1 MQYRAVSRGEALDSS
16 LAGTV
21 LVHDV
26 RDARGAICLAKGRV
40 LNLDDVAR
48 LRSVP
53 WRELHVASL
62 APDDLHE
69 DDAGPR
75 LACAAAGSGV
85 RVGERS
91 AGHWPLISTRRGIV
105 DIAIDPLTDVNGR
118 EGLSVYTLFHGHVV
132 DEGEVVARAK
142 ITPFAV
148 ARALIDSAVETARGS
163 GGLVRVRGFR
173 QARIGAIA
181 LTSLGERNAATIG
194 RFTESLGEKVRWLG
208 GELLPPSVAELS
220 REAIG
225 AELRRQVARGAD
237 IIVVAGT
244 RAMDELDPTFLAL
257 ADLGGERIRH
267 GVPAHPG
274 SLFWIARLG
283 AAPVLGLPSCGLFSE
298 ATVFDLVLPRI
309 LCGDTIG
316 GRELA
321 ALGHGG
327 FLTRDMA
334 FRFPPYRRSR
344 RRGEV
349 AD

>member
-1 MQYRAVSRGEALDSS
+1 MQYRAVSRSDAWDGAI
-16 LAGTV
+16 AGSV

-26 RDARGAICLAKGRV
+26 RDARGAVCVAKGRV

-48 LRSVP
+48 LRTAP
-53 WRELHVASL
+53 WQELHIAAL
-62 APDDLHE
+62 APDDIHE
-69 DDAGPR
+69 DEAGPK
-75 LACAAAGSGV
+75 LACAAAGSGA
-85 RVGERS
+85 RVGEMS
-91 AGHWPLISTRRGIV
+91 SGHWPLLASRRGIV
-105 DIAIDPLTDVNGR
+105 DVSIDAMAEVNGR

-132 DEGEVVARAK
+132 DEGEVLGRAK

-148 ARALIDSAVETARGS
+148 PRALITEAARIARSAS
-163 GGLVRVRGFR
+163 GLVRVRAFR
-173 QARIGAIA
+173 RTRIGA
-181 LTSLGERNAATIG
+181 LVLSSLGERNASTIA
-194 RFTESLGEKVRWLG
+194 RFAESLGEKVRWLG
-208 GELLPPSVAELS
+208 SELFPPAQVETRRSAVAAALEAEL
-220 REAIG
+220 
-225 AELRRQVARGAD
+225 VRGSE

-257 ADLGGERIRH
+257 ADVGGVRVRQ

-274 SLFWIARLG
+274 SLFWIGRVGKVPL
-283 AAPVLGLPSCGLFSE
+283 LGLPTCGLFSE

-309 LCGDTIG
+309 LCGDAVG
-316 GRELA
+316 GPELA

>member
-1 MQYRAVSRGEALDSS
+1 MQYRAVSRSEALDGA
-16 LAGTV
+16 LAGSV

-26 RDARGAICLAKGRV
+26 RDARGAVCVAKGRV

-53 WRELHVASL
+53 WQELHIAAL
-62 APDDLHE
+62 APDDMHE

-75 LACAAAGSGV
+75 LACAAAGNGV

-91 AGHWPLISTRRGIV
+91 AGHWPLIAIRRGIV
-105 DIAIDPLTDVNGR
+105 DISIEPLADVNGR

-148 ARALIDSAVETARGS
+148 PRALVESAVGVARGVA
-163 GGLVRVRGFR
+163 GLVRVRPFKR
-173 QARIGAIA
+173 ARVGAVVLA
-181 LTSLGERNAATIG
+181 SLGERNSTAIT
-194 RFTESLGEKVRWLG
+194 RFAESLGEKVRWLG
-208 GELLPPSVAELS
+208 GELLAPVVAEARRDAL
-220 REAIG
+220 A
-225 AELRRQVARGAD
+225 ATLKTELGRGSE
-237 IIVVAGT
+237 ILVVAGT

-257 ADLGGERIRH
+257 SDLGGERVRQ

-274 SLFWIARLG
+274 SLFWIGRIG
-283 AAPVLGLPSCGLFSE
+283 GVPILGLPSCGLFSE

-309 LCGDTIG
+309 LCGDTVG
-316 GRELA
+316 GPELA

>member
-1 MQYRAVSRGEALDSS
+1 MQYRAVSRGEALDGS
-16 LAGTV
+16 LAGSV

-26 RDARGAICLAKGRV
+26 RDARGAVCIAKGRV

-48 LRSVP
+48 LRTVP
-53 WRELHVASL
+53 WQELHVAAL
-62 APDDLHE
+62 APDEMHE

-75 LACAAAGSGV
+75 LACAAAGNGV
-85 RVGERS
+85 RVGDRS
-91 AGHWPLISTRRGIV
+91 AGHWPLIATRRGIV
-105 DIAIDPLTDVNGR
+105 DVSIDPLTDVNGR

-148 ARALIDSAVETARGS
+148 PRELVDGAASVARSAAGLIRIRA
-163 GGLVRVRGFR
+163 FR
-173 QARIGAIA
+173 RARIGAIVLA
-181 LTSLGERNAATIG
+181 SLGDRNATTIT
-194 RFTESLGEKVRWLG
+194 RFAESLGEKVRWLG
-208 GELLPPSVAELS
+208 GELTPPVVTEARRDAVAAALKAELT
-220 REAIG
+220 
-225 AELRRQVARGAD
+225 RGCE
-237 IIVVAGT
+237 ILVVAGT

-257 ADLGGERIRH
+257 ADLGGQRVRQ

-274 SLFWIARLG
+274 SLFWIGRVG
-283 AAPVLGLPSCGLFSE
+283 SVPILGLPSCGLFSE

-309 LCGDTIG
+309 LCGDSIG
-316 GRELA
+316 SPELA

-334 FRFPPYRRSR
+334 YRFPPYRRSR

>member
-1 MQYRAVSRGEALDSS
+1 MQYRAVSRSEAWDGA
-16 LAGTV
+16 LAGSV

-26 RDARGAICLAKGRV
+26 RDARGAVCVAKGRV

-48 LRSVP
+48 LRTAP
-53 WRELHVASL
+53 WQELHVAAL
-62 APDDLHE
+62 APDDMHE
-69 DDAGPR
+69 EEAGPR
-75 LACAAAGSGV
+75 LACAAAGHGV
-85 RVGERS
+85 RVGDSS
-91 AGHWPLISTRRGIV
+91 AGHWPLLAARRGIV
-105 DIAIDPLTDVNGR
+105 DISIDPLTEVNGR
-118 EGLSVYTLFHGHVV
+118 EGLAIYTLFHGHVV

-148 ARALIDSAVETARGS
+148 PRTLVEEAAGVARAS
-163 GGLVRVRGFR
+163 GGLVRVRAFR
-173 QARIGAIA
+173 RARVGAVV
-181 LTSLGERNAATIG
+181 LTSLGERNASALS
-194 RFTESLGEKVRWLG
+194 RFSDSLGEKVRWLG
-208 GELLPPSVAELS
+208 GELLPPVQAEM
-220 REAIG
+220 RRDAVEEA
-225 AELRRQVARGAD
+225 LRSEMARKSE

-257 ADLGGERIRH
+257 ADLGGVRVRQ

-274 SLFWIARLG
+274 SLFWIGRLG
-283 AAPVLGLPSCGLFSE
+283 TVPVLGLPSCGLFSE

-316 GRELA
+316 GAELA
-321 ALGHGG
+321 TLGHGG

>member
-1 MQYRAVSRGEALDSS
+1 MQYRAVSRGEAWDGAITGS
-16 LAGTV
+16 V

-26 RDARGAICLAKGRV
+26 RDARGAVCVAKGRV
-40 LNLDDVAR
+40 LSLADVAR
-48 LRSVP
+48 LRTVP
-53 WRELHVASL
+53 WQELHVAAL
-62 APDDLHE
+62 APDDVHE
-69 DDAGPR
+69 DEAGPR
-75 LACAAAGSGV
+75 LACAAAGAGV

-91 AGHWPLISTRRGIV
+91 TGHWPLIAARRGIV
-105 DIAIDPLTDVNGR
+105 DIAIDPLADVNGR

-148 ARALIDSAVETARGS
+148 PRALMDDAAAVARAAN
-163 GGLVRVRGFR
+163 GLVRVRPFHR
-173 QARIGAIA
+173 ARVGAVVFA
-181 LTSLGERNAATIG
+181 TLAERNGAMIA
-194 RFTESLGEKVRWLG
+194 RFAESLGEKLNWLG
-208 GELLPPSVAELS
+208 GELVAPVVIEMHRAAVAAALKG
-220 REAIG
+220 EIG
-225 AELRRQVARGAD
+225 RGCD

-257 ADLGGERIRH
+257 ADLGGQRVRQ

-274 SLFWIARLG
+274 SLFLMARIG
-283 AAPVLGLPSCGLFSE
+283 KVPILGLPSCGLFSE

-309 LCGDTIG
+309 MCGDLIG
-316 GRELA
+316 GADLA

>member
-1 MQYRAVSRGEALDSS
+1 MQYRAVSRGDAWDGAITGS
-16 LAGTV
+16 V

-26 RDARGAICLAKGRV
+26 RDARGAVCVAKGRV

-53 WRELHVASL
+53 WQELHVAAL
-62 APDDLHE
+62 APDDMHE
-69 DDAGPR
+69 DEAGPR
-75 LACAAAGSGV
+75 LACAAAGAGV

-91 AGHWPLISTRRGIV
+91 AGHWPLIAARRGIV
-105 DIAIDPLTDVNGR
+105 DISIDPLTDVNSR
-118 EGLSVYTLFHGHVV
+118 EGLAVYTLFHGHVV
-132 DEGEVVARAK
+132 DEGEVVGRAK

-148 ARALIDSAVETARGS
+148 PRGLVEGAAGAARAA
-163 GGLVRVRGFR
+163 GGLVRVRPFR
-173 QARIGAIA
+173 RARIGAVV
-181 LTSLGERNAATIG
+181 LSSLGDRNGTAIA
-194 RFTESLGEKVRWLG
+194 RFSESLGEKVRWLG
-208 GELLPPSVAELS
+208 GELHSPVVAEMRRDSVGRAL
-220 REAIG
+220 RG
-225 AELRRQVARGAD
+225 ELAHGCE
-237 IIVVAGT
+237 ILVVAGT

-257 ADLGGERIRH
+257 ADLGGQRVRQ

-274 SLFWIARLG
+274 SLFWIGRVG
-283 AAPVLGLPSCGLFSE
+283 SVPILGLPSCGLFSE
-298 ATVFDLVLPRI
+298 ATVFDLVLPRL

-316 GRELA
+316 GPELA

>member
-1 MQYRAVSRGEALDSS
+1 MQYRAVSRGEALEGA
-16 LAGTV
+16 LAGSV

-26 RDARGAICLAKGRV
+26 RDARGAVCVAKGRV

-48 LRSVP
+48 LRTVP
-53 WRELHVASL
+53 WQELHVAAL
-62 APDDLHE
+62 APDDMHE
-69 DDAGPR
+69 DEAGPR
-75 LACAAAGSGV
+75 LACAAGGNGV

-91 AGHWPLISTRRGIV
+91 AGHWPLIAIRRGIV
-105 DIAIDPLTDVNGR
+105 DISIDPLAGVNGR

-148 ARALIDSAVETARGS
+148 PRELVESAAAEARAT
-163 GGLVRVRGFR
+163 GGLVRVRPFR
-173 QARIGAIA
+173 RARIGAVVLA
-181 LTSLGERNAATIG
+181 SLGERHSTAIG
-194 RFTESLGEKVRWLG
+194 RFAESLGEKVRWLG
-208 GELLPPSVAELS
+208 GELLTPVVAETR
-220 REAIG
+220 REAVAATLKG
-225 AELRRQVARGAD
+225 ELARGCE
-237 IIVVAGT
+237 ILVVAGT

-257 ADLGGERIRH
+257 ADLGGHRVRQ

-274 SLFWIARLG
+274 SLFWIGRVG
-283 AAPVLGLPSCGLFSE
+283 SVPILGLPSCGLFSE

-316 GRELA
+316 GPELA
-321 ALGHGG
+321 SLGHGG

>member
-1 MQYRAVSRGEALDSS
+1 MQYRAVSRGDAWDGA
-16 LAGTV
+16 LAGSV

-26 RDARGAICLAKGRV
+26 RDARGAVCVAKGRV

-48 LRSVP
+48 LRTVP
-53 WRELHVASL
+53 WQELHVAAL
-62 APDDLHE
+62 APDDMHE

-91 AGHWPLISTRRGIV
+91 AGHWPLIAARRGIV
-105 DIAIDPLTDVNGR
+105 DVSIEPLADVNGR
-118 EGLSVYTLFHGHVV
+118 EGLAVYTLFHGHVV

-148 ARALIDSAVETARGS
+148 PRGLVEGAAGVARAS

-173 QARIGAIA
+173 RARIGAVVLA
-181 LTSLGERNAATIG
+181 SLGERNATMGG
-194 RFTESLGEKVRWLG
+194 RFGESLGEKVGWLG
-208 GELLPPSVAELS
+208 GELLPPAVSETRRDALT
-220 REAIG
+220 A
-225 AELRRQVARGAD
+225 ALRAALARGCD
-237 IIVVAGT
+237 VLVVAGT

-257 ADLGGERIRH
+257 ADLGGERVRQ

-274 SLFWIARLG
+274 SLFWIARVG
-283 AAPVLGLPSCGLFSE
+283 SVPVLGLPSCGLFSE

-309 LCGDTIG
+309 LCGDSIG
-316 GRELA
+316 GPELA

-327 FLTRDMA
+327 FLTRDMS

>member
-1 MQYRAVSRGEALDSS
+1 MQYRAVSRGDALDGS
-16 LAGTV
+16 LAGSV

-26 RDARGAICLAKGRV
+26 RDARGTVCIAKGRV

-48 LRSVP
+48 LRTVP
-53 WRELHVASL
+53 WQELHVAAL
-62 APDDLHE
+62 APDDVHE

-75 LACAAAGSGV
+75 LACAAAGSGI
-85 RVGERS
+85 RVGDRS
-91 AGHWPLISTRRGIV
+91 AGHWPLIATRRGIV
-105 DIAIDPLTDVNGR
+105 DISIVPLADVNGR
-118 EGLSVYTLFHGHVV
+118 EGLAVYTLFHGHVV

-148 ARALIDSAVETARGS
+148 PRALVEGAASVAKTE

-173 QARIGAIA
+173 RTRIGAVVLA
-181 LTSLGERNAATIG
+181 SLGERNHASFA
-194 RFTESLGEKVRWLG
+194 RFAESLGEKVRWLG
-208 GELLPPSVAELS
+208 SELRTPVVAETHRDAVATALQAELAHGGELV
-220 REAIG
+220 
-225 AELRRQVARGAD
+225 
-237 IIVVAGT
+237 VVAGT
-244 RAMDELDPTFLAL
+244 RAMDELDPTFLAV
-257 ADLGGERIRH
+257 ADLGGQRVRQ

-274 SLFWIARLG
+274 SLFWIARVG
-283 AAPVLGLPSCGLFSE
+283 SVPILGLPSCGLFSE

-316 GRELA
+316 AADLA

-334 FRFPPYRRSR
+334 YRFPPYRKSR

>member
-1 MQYRAVSRGEALDSS
+1 MQYRAVSRTEAWDGA
-16 LAGTV
+16 LAGSV

-26 RDARGAICLAKGRV
+26 RDARGAVCVAKGRV

-48 LRSVP
+48 LRAVP
-53 WRELHVASL
+53 WQELHVAAL
-62 APDDLHE
+62 APDDMHE
-69 DDAGPR
+69 EEAGPR

-85 RVGERS
+85 RVGDAS
-91 AGHWPLISTRRGIV
+91 AGHWPLLAARRGIV
-105 DIAIDPLTDVNGR
+105 DISIDALTNVNDR
-118 EGLSVYTLFHGHVV
+118 EGLAVYTLFHGHVV
-132 DEGEVVARAK
+132 EEGEVVGRAK

-148 ARALIDSAVETARGS
+148 PRALVEEAAGVAKTA

-173 QARIGAIA
+173 RARIGAVVLA
-181 LTSLGERNAATIG
+181 SLGERNATTIS
-194 RFTESLGEKVRWLG
+194 RFADSLGEKVRWLG
-208 GELLPPSVAELS
+208 SELLPPVQVETRRAAVADALRSEL
-220 REAIG
+220 
-225 AELRRQVARGAD
+225 ARGSE

-257 ADLGGERIRH
+257 ADVGGVRVRQ

-274 SLFWIARLG
+274 SLFWIGRVG
-283 AAPVLGLPSCGLFSE
+283 SVPVLGLPSCGLFSE
-298 ATVFDLVLPRI
+298 ATVFDLVLPRL
-309 LCGDTIG
+309 LCGDSIG
-316 GRELA
+316 GPELA

>member
-1 MQYRAVSRGEALDSS
+1 MQYRAVARGDALDVT

-62 APDDLHE
+62 APDELHE

-91 AGHWPLISTRRGIV
+91 AGHWPLIATRRGIV
-105 DIAIDPLTDVNGR
+105 DIAIDPLSDVNGR

-148 ARALIDSAVETARGS
+148 PRALVESAVETARTS
-163 GGLVRVRGFR
+163 GGLARVRPFR
-173 QARIGAIA
+173 NSRIGAIA
-181 LTSLGERNAATIG
+181 LSSLGDRSATTIG
-194 RFTESLGEKVRWLG
+194 RFADSLGEKVRWLG
-208 GELLPPSVAELS
+208 SELLPPSVVDTGREEIAVALREQLGRNAE
-220 REAIG
+220 
-225 AELRRQVARGAD
+225 

-257 ADLGGERIRH
+257 ADLGGERIRQ

-274 SLFWIARLG
+274 SLFWIARIG
-283 AAPVLGLPSCGLFSE
+283 KAHVLGLPTCGLFSE

-309 LCGDTIG
+309 LCGDQIG
-316 GRELA
+316 ARELA

>member
-1 MQYRAVSRGEALDSS
+1 MEYRAVSRGDAVDGS

-48 LRSVP
+48 LRGVP
-53 WRELHVASL
+53 WQELHVASL

-75 LACAAAGSGV
+75 LACAAAGAGV

-91 AGHWPLISTRRGIV
+91 AGHWPLLSTRRGIV
-105 DIAIDPLTDVNGR
+105 DISIDPLTDVNGR

-148 ARALIDSAVETARGS
+148 PRALVESAVDTARANS
-163 GGLVRVRGFR
+163 GLVRVRAFR

-194 RFTESLGEKVRWLG
+194 RFTESLGEKIRWLG
-208 GELLPPSVAELS
+208 GELLPVSVVEPN
-220 REAIG
+220 RETIG
-225 AELRRQVARGAD
+225 AELRRQVGRGAE

-257 ADLGGERIRH
+257 ADLGGERVRQ

-283 AAPVLGLPSCGLFSE
+283 TAPVLGLPSCGLFSE

-316 GRELA
+316 ARELA

>member
-1 MQYRAVSRGEALDSS
+1 MQYRAVGRGDALDVS

-53 WRELHVASL
+53 WQELHVASL

-91 AGHWPLISTRRGIV
+91 AGHWPLIAIRRGIV
-105 DIAIDPLTDVNGR
+105 DIAIDSLTDVNGR

-148 ARALIDSAVETARGS
+148 PRALVESAVETARAS
-163 GGLVRVRGFR
+163 AGLVRVRPFR
-173 QARIGAIA
+173 NARIGAIA
-181 LTSLGERNAATIG
+181 FSSLGDRNAANIG

-208 GELLPPSVAELS
+208 SELLPPSVVGMDREQLAAELADLVN
-220 REAIG
+220 RG
-225 AELRRQVARGAD
+225 AE

-257 ADLGGERIRH
+257 ADLGGERIRQ

-283 AAPVLGLPSCGLFSE
+283 KAHVLGLPTCGLFSE